1 MKYMLGLNAEELE
14 DNDIVFSMFD
24 GVGMIRGENLCIEK
38 LQYFPIQE
46 FRKFV
51 INYLK
56 NISNQFKGKPVWY
69 RTADLVP
76 HQINLLDGADE
87 IFEEKQFL
95 IGTRGIRRN
104 LRGKEAFL
112 EELSCFVYASK
123 DNPNLGIIIPF
134 VSKVEEM
141 EIVVNL
147 LRNKFEY
154 KGKIGMMLE
163 TPASIIKL
171 DEFEKLGLDNY
182 TVGLNDLTTLI
193 LGADRDK
200 KEFYSMKDNA
210 VKNMVKYATDKV
222 HSFGK
227 EITVAGYLDQDVV
240 RYCEE
245 LGVDNCNIHY
255 DLIPEIFKDIPNPE
269 KFPAQYQTMKG
280 RYDRKKKESQYINK
294 IKGDKDEKSER

>member
-1 MKYMLGLNAEELE
+1 MKYMLGLNAEELD

-46 FRKFV
+46 FREFV
-51 INYLK
+51 TNYLEK
-56 NISNQFKGKPVWY
+56 VSNQFKGKPVWY

-76 HQINLLDGADE
+76 HQINVLDGADE
-87 IFEEKQFL
+87 KFEEKQFL

-112 EELSCFVYASK
+112 EELSCFVNASK

-147 LRNKFEY
+147 LRNKFGY

-163 TPASIIKL
+163 TPASIIRL

-193 LGADRDK
+193 LGADREK
-200 KEFYSMKDNA
+200 KEFYSMKDKA
-210 VKNMVKYATDKV
+210 VKDMVKYATDKV

-240 RYCEE
+240 DYCEQ

-255 DLIPEIFKDIPNPE
+255 DLIPEVFKNIPNPE
-269 KFPAQYQTMKG
+269 KFPIQYRTMKD
-280 RYDRKKKESQYINK
+280 RYNRKKKESQRK
-294 IKGDKDEKSER
+294 IETKGDKENGTER